1 MTHETNSI
9 TMNILAIPIQLGA
22 VAFLIFAFTR
32 VWLRMREGSI
42 GIGMFIFWIVVWG
55 LALVAVIKPGVTTTI
70 ANRLGIGRGVDAAL
84 YISIVLLFYLNFRSN
99 VMMENLRHE
108 ITKLT
113 REIALSNEQE
123 ARNKKQ

>member
-1 MTHETNSI
+1 
-9 TMNILAIPIQLGA
+9 MNFLAIPIQLGA
-22 VAFLIFAFTR
+22 MAFLIFAFTR

-55 LALVAVIKPGVTTTI
+55 LALAAVIRPGLTTQV

-84 YISIVLLFYLNFRSN
+84 YISIVLLFYLNFRAN

-113 REIALSNEQE
+113 REIALNNEQE
-123 ARNKKQ
+123 TRNNDK

>member
-1 MTHETNSI
+1 
-9 TMNILAIPIQLGA
+9 MNILAIPIQAGA
-22 VAFLIFAFTR
+22 VFFLIFAFTR

-42 GIGMFIFWIVVWG
+42 GIGMFIFWIVIWG
-55 LALVAVIKPGVTTTI
+55 LALVAVVKPGVTTSV

-113 REIALSNEQE
+113 REIAI
-123 ARNKKQ
+123 K